1 MNHFIEFYDTTL
13 RDGLQGW
20 GVHLTL
26 NQKLDV
32 IQILDEFGI
41 DMIEAGWNGANPID
55 TQLFEKSIHLNLQNA
70 KLAAFCS
77 TINHHKSLKTDTIF
91 QHGTAVETPA
101 ITLFGK
107 TWDFQVTTGVYSNL
121 EHNLKVI
128 YDSIAYVRSR
138 FDRVIFDAEH
148 FFDGY
153 LSNPE
158 YAIQTLKIACEAGAD
173 TLVFCD
179 TNGGTLPHQIQKILS
194 ELLPQFPGVRTGIHC
209 HNDTGV
215 AVANSLI
222 AAGSGTNHI
231 QGTFNGVGERC
242 GNANLCT
249 LIPNLIFKSGRES
262 RNITTKQLF
271 NLTSVANQIAD
282 MMKKPVANSAPFVGK
297 NAFSHKGGVHIAS
310 IKKDA
315 RCYEHIQPE
324 MVGNVSQ
331 LVLSNQS
338 GKASVKL
345 KLSELGYYQVEDRA
359 IYHLLA
365 LIKHKST
372 SGHYYDDCEASL
384 NLLIHQELNPSARW
398 INISHFGSS
407 IFELSEH
414 ERYHRLEF
422 AIYFGERAFFR
433 RLLCDKNVIPDLE
446 EALVKIVQEYVPAFR
461 PSAIEEIE
469 CKQHDDQFRCLV
481 RSKRSK
487 YIFMGLGRSQQEACC
502 MAIIDCYNH
511 ILFDQYLVKERENAI
526 A

>member
-1 MNHFIEFYDTTL
+1 MNQFIEFYDTTL

-26 NQKLDV
+26 SQKLDV

-41 DMIEAGWNGANPID
+41 DIIEAGWNGANPID

-77 TINHHKSLKTDTIF
+77 TINHHKNLGTDTIF
-91 QHGTAVETPA
+91 QHGVAVDTPV

-107 TWDFQVTTGVYSNL
+107 AWDFQVTTGVDSNL
-121 EHNLKVI
+121 ERNLEVI
-128 YDSIAYVRSR
+128 FDSITYVRSR

-158 YAIQTLKIACEAGAD
+158 YAIQTLKVACEAGAD

-179 TNGGTLPHQIQKILS
+179 TNGGSLPQQIHTILN
-194 ELLPQFPGVRTGIHC
+194 ELLPQIRGVRTGIHC

-215 AVANSLI
+215 AVANSLV
-222 AAGSGTNHI
+222 AAGLGTNHI

-249 LIPNLIFKSGRES
+249 LIPNLILKSGRES
-262 RNITTKQLF
+262 KKITTKQIF
-271 NLTSVANQIAD
+271 TLTAVANQIAD

-315 RCYEHIQPE
+315 RCYEHILPE
-324 MVGNVSQ
+324 LVGNASQ

-338 GKASVKL
+338 GKASIKL
-345 KLSELGYYQVEDRA
+345 KLSELGYCQVEDRA
-359 IYHLLA
+359 VNHLLA
-365 LIKHKST
+365 LIKHKSV

-384 NLLIHQELNPSARW
+384 NLLIHQELNPSERW
-398 INISHFGSS
+398 INISHLRAN
-407 IFELSEH
+407 IFELSEQDK
-414 ERYHRLEF
+414 YHRLEF
-422 AIYFGERAFFR
+422 AIYFGGRAFFR
-433 RLLCDKNVIPDLE
+433 RLLCNKNVIPYLE
-446 EALVKIVQEYVPAFR
+446 DTLVKIVREYVPTFY
-461 PSAIEEIE
+461 PSAIEEDD
-469 CKQHDDQFRCLV
+469 CKKQENQYRALV
-481 RSKRSK
+481 RPKGSKDV
-487 YIFMGLGRSQQEACC
+487 FMGIGRSQQEAYC

-511 ILFDQYLVKERENAI
+511 ILFDQYLAKEKESVI